1 MSENDLPRC
10 RASEKIFRLVV
21 ACNLVD
27 LSDDFENGRVD
38 PVMLD
43 F

>member
-1 MSENDLPRC
+1 MTWAGDKV
-10 RASEKIFRLVV
+10 ARLVF
-21 ACNLVD
+21 AGNPID
-27 LSDDFENGRVD
+27 LSDGCENGRVD